1 MRALFLKISALLA
14 LLSLTSCSTA
24 RLTPFEI
31 IPDMDHQQKWK
42 AQMENPFFK
51 NDQRA
56 SRKPVEGSVAQ
67 GKLFEDDS
75 YHFGVVDGKYIGR
88 NPEKVTKELVLYGQ
102 RKFNVYCSPCHG
114 QTGDGKGIVAQR
126 SLWQVGNLQDPRVKE
141 YPDGELYSVASEGRR
156 QMNGYRNQIGDRDRW
171 AIVAYV
177 RVLQRASAAPL
188 ADVPTSLQSGL
199 R

>member
-75 YHFGVVDGKYIGR
+75 IHTR
-88 NPEKVTKELVLYGQ
+88 NVRLRQ
-102 RKFNVYCSPCHG
+102 
-114 QTGDGKGIVAQR
+114 
-126 SLWQVGNLQDPRVKE
+126 
-141 YPDGELYSVASEGRR
+141 SV
-156 QMNGYRNQIGDRDRW
+156 
-171 AIVAYV
+171 
-177 RVLQRASAAPL
+177 
-188 ADVPTSLQSGL
+188 
-199 R
+199 